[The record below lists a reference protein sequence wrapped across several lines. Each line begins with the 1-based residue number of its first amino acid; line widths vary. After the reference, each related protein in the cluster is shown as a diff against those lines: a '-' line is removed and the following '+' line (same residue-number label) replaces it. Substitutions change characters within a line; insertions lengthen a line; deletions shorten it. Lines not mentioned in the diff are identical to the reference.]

1 MRWNRAGTI
10 ALLTSADAAT
20 AAAPHRSPQACSRRH
35 LADRLYHLLPS
46 IYPTVSISYTCPCPQ
61 EVDLNAP
68 DEPGPLDQLLIEYQ
82 EELHGLYK
90 RSPYYIEKPADKAK
104 DFDDKITRYTDK

>member
-1 MRWNRAGTI
+1 M
-10 ALLTSADAAT
+10 
-20 AAAPHRSPQACSRRH
+20 
-35 LADRLYHLLPS
+35 
-46 IYPTVSISYTCPCPQ
+46 ISWETCCPQ

-90 RSPYYIEKPADKAK
+90 RSPYFIEKPADKTK
-104 DFDDKITRYTDK
+104 DFDDKISRYMDRCVAWHLAASNTVSKHFVCTLGRAMHATFLF